1 MEIEPRALPT
11 VRGDVLSLTLY
22 RLALAVPS
30 ASRSRAPC
38 GCAAHVPRARLL
50 VRPDPERVR

>member
-50 VRPDPERVR
+50 VRAERVR